1 MENILKELDA
11 GVNIRANLSSL
22 RQLIKEEE
30 AKKELLAKTEG
41 GMALLSYLSAEDA
54 KTRKNAALLLGET
67 GCEGAR
73 EALLEAWQKETTQ
86 FVKSAYLNALS
97 HLDINDQIGDLSA
110 ELERLLKEEV
120 LPENKKHV
128 DEQIRELR
136 KILIQYQGISHHTFS
151 AKGLSCEV
159 LLLCNR
165 EQRGAILSTIT
176 DGRAKL
182 HPLGILVETTQFA
195 RIAAM
200 RTYREL
206 VFPVHTK
213 GFVPAEP
220 KLAAEMLMESDLL
233 KLLSRYHKEDGAF
246 YFRIECKSP
255 MTLEERSAF
264 SKKLSAELERL
275 SGGRLCNSTTD
286 YEVELRLIANRE
298 GAFFPCLK
306 LFTRKDKRFSYRKNA
321 IAASIHPSTAALIAE
336 LSTPYLKEHAQ
347 ILDPFC
353 GVGTMLIER
362 AVRVPAGEMYATDIF
377 GEAVEKGRE
386 NASLAG
392 VKINFIHRDFFDF
405 KHDYLFDEV
414 ITNMPVRGKK
424 TRGEMDAL
432 YERFFQ
438 KLPAHLTKD
447 AVIILYTNE
456 IGFVKKQL
464 RLHREFVLKQEY
476 CMQKKNDF
484 YLLIIGRK

>member
-1 MENILKELDA
+1 MENILKELEA
-11 GVNIRANLSSL
+11 GENIRANLSSL
-22 RQLIKEEE
+22 RQQIKDESVQ
-30 AKKELLAKTEG
+30 KQ
-41 GMALLSYLSAEDA
+41 LLSCTEAGKAFIPYLASEDA
-54 KTRKNAALLLGET
+54 KTRKNAALLLGEL
-67 GCEGAR
+67 GCEDAK
-73 EALLEAWQKETTQ
+73 EALFDAYSRETTQ
-86 FVKSAYLNALS
+86 FVKASYLNALS
-97 HLDINDQIGDLSA
+97 HLDIGDRIDELSA
-110 ELERLLKEEV
+110 ELAKLSEAEV
-120 LPENKKHV
+120 LPENEKHV
-128 DEQIRELR
+128 NEQIRELR
-136 KILIQYQGISHHTFS
+136 KIVIRYQGITHHTFS

-165 EQRGAILSTIT
+165 EQRGAIIPTIV

-182 HPLGILVETTQFA
+182 HPLGILVETGQFA
-195 RIAAM
+195 KIAAM

-213 GFVPAEP
+213 GLVPSEP
-220 KLAAEMLMESDLL
+220 KAAAKTLAESDLFS
-233 KLLSRYHKEDGAF
+233 LLRRYHKEDGAF

-264 SKKLSAELERL
+264 SKRLSAELERL
-275 SGGRLCNSTTD
+275 SKGALVNSTTD

-298 GAFFPCLK
+298 GQFFPCLK
-306 LFTRKDKRFSYRKNA
+306 LFTRKDKRFSYRRNA
-321 IAASIHPSTAALIAE
+321 IAASMHPSTAALIAE
-336 LSTPYLKEHAQ
+336 LSAPYLKEDAQ

-362 AVRVPAGEMYATDIF
+362 DIRVPAGEMYATDIF
-377 GEAVEKGRE
+377 GEAIEKGRE

-414 ITNMPVRGKK
+414 IADMPVRGKK
-424 TRGEMDAL
+424 TREEMDEL
-432 YERFFQ
+432 YDRFF
-438 KLPAHLTKD
+438 KKIPSHLKKD
-447 AVIILYTNE
+447 AVMILYTNE
-456 IGFVKKQL
+456 VGFVKKQL